1 MGDSRQI
8 DRLASRQ
15 HGVVSGSQL
24 RQAGFDKHAV
34 ARRLASGKWRQ
45 FDYRVFGLSSAAPT
59 WERQVWIALLSRPRA
74 VVGGRSAAHLLGFP
88 GFPRSRPVIVVP
100 GSANARSQI
109 AKVIRSEHFE
119 ELEVV
124 RVRGFPVTSVAETLL
139 ALVGEMSAIR
149 FEQLLDELLLSGK
162 LKLEQLEMVTARE
175 IGRRRRGIALL
186 RALLEDRLPTAS
198 SYDASY
204 LERLLERLLRTLQ
217 IPEWLR
223 EYQFS
228 LGGRENRVDVYVPLW
243 RLVIEADGRN
253 WHARVRDFEEDRRRD
268 NELAMK
274 GIQVIRL
281 TYRMLKSDPEGCRQT
296 ILAVGRVRSA

>member
-1 MGDSRQI
+1 MGDSRKI

-15 HGVVSGSQL
+15 HGVFSGAQL
-24 RQAGFDKHAV
+24 RKAGFDKHAV
-34 ARRLASGKWRQ
+34 ARRLASGEWRQ
-45 FDYRVFGLSSAAPT
+45 FDYRVFGLASAAPT

-74 VVGGRSAAHLLGFP
+74 IVGGRSAADLLGFP
-88 GFPRSRPVIVVP
+88 GFSRSRPVIVVP

-109 AKVIRSEHFE
+109 AKVIRSEYFD
-119 ELEVV
+119 ELEVE

-139 ALVGEMSAIR
+139 TLVGEMSAIR
-149 FEQLLDELLLSGK
+149 FERLLDELILSGK
-162 LKLEQLEMVTARE
+162 LKLEQLERVANRE
-175 IGRRRRGIALL
+175 SGRRRRGITLL
-186 RALLEDRLPTAS
+186 RALLEDRLADAS
-198 SYDASY
+198 SHDASY
-204 LERLLERLLRTLQ
+204 LERLLERLLRTLE

-223 EYQFS
+223 EYPFS
-228 LGGRENRVDVYVPLW
+228 LGGRESRVDVYVPLW

-268 NELAMK
+268 NELAAR

>member
-1 MGDSRQI
+1 MGDSRKI

-15 HGVVSGSQL
+15 HGVFSGAQL
-24 RQAGFDKHAV
+24 RKAGFDKHAV
-34 ARRLASGKWRQ
+34 ARRLASGEWRQ
-45 FDYRVFGLSSAAPT
+45 FDYRVFGLASAAPT

-74 VVGGRSAAHLLGFP
+74 IVGGRSAAHLLGFP
-88 GFPRSRPVIVVP
+88 GFSRSRPVIVVP

-109 AKVIRSEHFE
+109 AKVIRSEYFD
-119 ELEVV
+119 ELEVE

-139 ALVGEMSAIR
+139 TLVGEMSAIR
-149 FEQLLDELLLSGK
+149 FERLLDELILSGK
-162 LKLEQLEMVTARE
+162 LKLEQLERVANRE
-175 IGRRRRGIALL
+175 SGRRRRGITLL
-186 RALLEDRLPTAS
+186 RALLEDRLADAS
-198 SYDASY
+198 SHDASY
-204 LERLLERLLRTLQ
+204 LERLLERLLRTLE

-223 EYQFS
+223 EYPFS
-228 LGGRENRVDVYVPLW
+228 LGGRESRVDVYVPLW

-268 NELAMK
+268 NELAAR

>member
-1 MGDSRQI
+1 MGDSRKI

-15 HGVVSGSQL
+15 HGVFSGAQL
-24 RQAGFDKHAV
+24 RKAGFDKHAV
-34 ARRLASGKWRQ
+34 ARRLASGEWRQ
-45 FDYRVFGLSSAAPT
+45 FDYRVFGLASAAPT

-74 VVGGRSAAHLLGFP
+74 IVGGRSAADLLGFP
-88 GFPRSRPVIVVP
+88 GFSRSRPVIVVP

-109 AKVIRSEHFE
+109 AKVIRSEYFD
-119 ELEVV
+119 ELEVE

-139 ALVGEMSAIR
+139 TLVGEMSAIR
-149 FEQLLDELLLSGK
+149 FERLLDELILSGK
-162 LKLEQLEMVTARE
+162 LKLEQLERVANRE
-175 IGRRRRGIALL
+175 SGRRRRGITLL
-186 RALLEDRLPTAS
+186 RALLEDRLTDAS
-198 SYDASY
+198 SHDASY
-204 LERLLERLLRTLQ
+204 LERLLERLLRTLE

-223 EYQFS
+223 EYPFS
-228 LGGRENRVDVYVPLW
+228 LGGRESRVDVYVPLW

-268 NELAMK
+268 NELAAR

>member
-15 HGVVSGSQL
+15 HGVFSGSQL
-24 RQAGFDKHAV
+24 REAGFDKHAV
-34 ARRLASGKWRQ
+34 ARRLASGEWRQ

-59 WERQVWIALLSRPRA
+59 WERQLWIALLSRPRA
-74 VVGGRSAAHLLGFP
+74 VLGGRSAAHLLGFP
-88 GFPRSRPVIVVP
+88 GFSRSRPVIVVP

-109 AKVIRSEHFE
+109 AKVIRSEHFD
-119 ELEVV
+119 ELEVE
-124 RVRGFPVTSVAETLL
+124 RVRGFPVTSAAETLL
-139 ALVGEMSAIR
+139 TLVGEMSAIR

-162 LKLEQLEMVTARE
+162 LKLERLERVAKRE
-175 IGRRRRGIALL
+175 SGRRRRGITLL
-186 RALLEDRLPTAS
+186 RALLEDRLSDAS
-198 SYDASY
+198 SHDASY
-204 LERLLERLLRTLQ
+204 LERLLERLLRKLE
-217 IPEWLR
+217 IPKWLR
-223 EYQFS
+223 EYPFS
-228 LGGRENRVDVYVPLW
+228 LDGRENRVDVYVPLW

-268 NELAMK
+268 NELAAR

-281 TYRMLKSDPEGCRQT
+281 TYRMLKFDPEGCRQT

>member
-1 MGDSRQI
+1 MGDARMI

-15 HGVVSGSQL
+15 HGTFSASQL

-34 ARRLASGKWRQ
+34 ARRLATGEWRQ
-45 FDYRVFGLSSAAPT
+45 FDYRVFGLASAAPT

-74 VVGGRSAAHLLGFP
+74 VIGGRSAAHLLGFP
-88 GFPRSRPVIVVP
+88 GFSRSRPVIVVP
-100 GSANARSQI
+100 GSSNARSQI
-109 AKVIRSEHFE
+109 AKVIRSEHFD
-119 ELEVV
+119 ELDVE
-124 RVRGFPVTSVAETLL
+124 RVGGIPVTSAAETLL
-139 ALVGEMSAIR
+139 AVAAEMSAIR

-162 LKLEQLEMVTARE
+162 LKLEDLEKVVERE
-175 IGRRRRGIALL
+175 SGRRRSGIVLL

-198 SYDASY
+198 SHESSY
-204 LERLLERLLRTLQ
+204 LEKLLERLLKTLN

-223 EYQFS
+223 EYPFS
-228 LGGRENRVDVYVPLW
+228 LGGRESRVDVYVPLW

-268 NELAMK
+268 NELAAR